1 MEGRRKRCKSQWSV
15 KYRSRSPSQGTCG
28 VHTLRRSTM
37 QGLVVDGLT
46 DGKAD
51 AYNPTLLQA
60 GAIKIMVIFQ
70 SDRSPR

>member
-1 MEGRRKRCKSQWSV
+1 MEGRRKRCKSQWRV

-37 QGLVVDGLT
+37 LGLVVDGLT
-46 DGKAD
+46 DEKAD
-51 AYNPTLLQA
+51 AYNRTLLQA

-70 SDRSPR
+70 SD